1 MNFIV
6 IKANE
11 INNLIKNKKDF
22 IKTVEKDFLKKVTSI
37 CDILI
42 KDKNKKIL
50 LLAGPSGSGKT
61 TTSHLIRQ
69 ELSKNGVSSAVISL
83 DNFYGGN
90 HEIPKLEDGR
100 PDFESVFSL
109 DIKEIHRCLSEI
121 INNGVTNMPVF
132 DFLKHE
138 RSKDILKID
147 VSDGGIL
154 IVEGLHALN
163 PVIIDTLDKESI
175 LKVYISVNDSIYDE
189 NNNVLLSSRDIRF
202 IRRLSR
208 DAVYRN
214 STAVNTLHLWTAVIK
229 GEEKYLYCF
238 KETADIKIATLH
250 QYEPCIFKS
259 ITKELLKDLPKTA
272 ENYEN
277 AMKIYKAIDDFVGLD
292 KSFVPNGSLLK
303 EFI

>member
-1 MNFIV
+1 M
-6 IKANE
+6 
-11 INNLIKNKKDF
+11 
-22 IKTVEKDFLKKVTSI
+22 
-37 CDILI
+37 
-42 KDKNKKIL
+42 
-50 LLAGPSGSGKT
+50 
-61 TTSHLIRQ
+61 
-69 ELSKNGVSSAVISL
+69 
-83 DNFYGGN
+83 
-90 HEIPKLEDGR
+90 
-100 PDFESVFSL
+100 
-109 DIKEIHRCLSEI
+109 
-121 INNGVTNMPVF
+121 
-132 DFLKHE
+132 
-138 RSKDILKID
+138 
-147 VSDGGIL
+147 
-154 IVEGLHALN
+154 
-163 PVIIDTLDKESI
+163 
-175 LKVYISVNDSIYDE
+175 
-189 NNNVLLSSRDIRF
+189 LSSRDIRF

-277 AMKIYKAIDDFVGLD
+277 TMKIYKAIDNFVGLD